1 MNNIKLLRVEKGL
14 SQEQLAKEVH
24 VTQTAVSQWELGR
37 TAPDKDVANALADF
51 FDVSLDFLLDRADD
65 RSNSYIAQN
74 ISGSNVVQGGGSV
87 TVGENLSKE
96 EAELLRIYRELDVRG
111 RTQLLNEAFEIEDK
125 YSRAKR
131 FKDAFAL
138 KDESKKVEG

>member
-14 SQEQLAKEVH
+14 SQEQLAKEAH

-37 TAPDKDVANALADF
+37 TAPDKDVAIILADF
-51 FDVSLDFLLDRADD
+51 FGVSLDFLLGRADD
-65 RSNSYIAQN
+65 RNNSYIAHN

-87 TVGENLSKE
+87 SVGESFSKE

-111 RTQLLNEAFEIEDK
+111 RAKLLNAAFVLE
-125 YSRAKR
+125 
-131 FKDAFAL
+131 
-138 KDESKKVEG
+138 DESKKPKE